1 MGTGDLQEMES
12 YKPMT
17 AESVGGILREAGAEV
32 MVRSGRSENY
42 SAPREFS
49 FEVKAIFPNGMG
61 LHVVARQFNY
71 RDPWEA
77 EGRVND
83 VVDAMLLRDGALTP
97 LPRGYPYFQR
107 IDEECG
113 LDEDR
118 LREVVQCVAQVNA
131 KLYLLQEMTG
141 DL

>member
-1 MGTGDLQEMES
+1 MEENET
-12 YKPMT
+12 YEPMT
-17 AESVGGILREAGAEV
+17 AETVGELLREAGAQV
-32 MVRSGRSENY
+32 QVRSGRSENY

-49 FEVKAIFPNGMG
+49 FEVKALFDNGMG

-83 VVDAMLLRDGALTP
+83 MVDAMLLRDGALTP
-97 LPRGYPYFQR
+97 LPKGFPYFQG

-113 LDEDR
+113 LDEENLKKVID
-118 LREVVQCVAQVNA
+118 CVRRVNV

>member
-1 MGTGDLQEMES
+1 MDD

-17 AESVGGILREAGAEV
+17 AESVGALLQEAGAQV
-32 MVRSGRSENY
+32 MIRPGRTESY

-49 FEVKAIFPNGMG
+49 FEVRASFSNGMG
-61 LHVVARQFNY
+61 LQVVARQFNY

-77 EGRVND
+77 AGRVND
-83 VVDAMLLRDGALTP
+83 MVDAALLRDGGFSP
-97 LPRGYPYFQR
+97 LPKGFDFFQG

-118 LREVVQCVAQVNA
+118 LKELIACVAALNP
-131 KLYLLQEMTG
+131 KLYLLQEMSG

>member
-1 MGTGDLQEMES
+1 MDEF
-12 YKPMT
+12 KPMT
-17 AESVGGILREAGAEV
+17 AESVAALLQEAGAQV
-32 MVRSGRSENY
+32 MVRSGRTENY

-49 FEVKAIFPNGMG
+49 FEVRASFPNGLG
-61 LHVVARQFNY
+61 LQVVARQFNY

-77 EGRVND
+77 SGRVND
-83 VVDAMLLRDGALTP
+83 MVDASLLRDGAFSP
-97 LPRGYPYFQR
+97 LPKGFGYFQG

-113 LDEDR
+113 LDEES
-118 LREVVQCVAQVNA
+118 LKEVISIVAGINQ

>member
-1 MGTGDLQEMES
+1 MSEFRA
-12 YKPMT
+12 MT
-17 AESVGGILREAGAEV
+17 AESVGALLKDAGAEV
-32 MVRSGRSENY
+32 MVRSGRTDSY

-49 FEVKAIFPNGMG
+49 FEVKALFDNGMG

-77 EGRVND
+77 KGRVND
-83 VVDAMLLRDGALTP
+83 MVDAMLTRDGALAT
-97 LPRGYPYFQR
+97 LPKGFKWFQG
-107 IDEECG
+107 IEEECNLDEEMFK
-113 LDEDR
+113 
-118 LREVVQCVAQVNA
+118 EVVECVRNVNP

>member
-1 MGTGDLQEMES
+1 MEE

-17 AESVGGILREAGAEV
+17 AESVGALLQEAGALV
-32 MVRSGRSENY
+32 MLRPGRSESY

-49 FEVKAIFPNGMG
+49 FEVRASFPNGMG
-61 LHVVARQFNY
+61 LQIVARQFNY

-77 EGRVND
+77 SGRVND
-83 VVDAMLLRDGALTP
+83 MVDVSLLRDGAFSP
-97 LPRGYPYFQR
+97 LPKGFAYFQG
-107 IDEECG
+107 IDEECA
-113 LDEDR
+113 LDEER
-118 LREVVQCVAQVNA
+118 LKEVIACVCAINA

>member
-1 MGTGDLQEMES
+1 MDD

-17 AESVGGILREAGAEV
+17 AESVGALLQEAGAEV
-32 MVRSGRSENY
+32 MVRSGRTESY

-49 FEVKAIFPNGMG
+49 FEVRASFANGMG
-61 LHVVARQFNY
+61 LQVVARQFNY

-77 EGRVND
+77 TGRVND
-83 VVDAMLLRDGALTP
+83 MVDVSLLRDGAFSP
-97 LPRGYPYFQR
+97 LPKGFEYYQG

-113 LDEDR
+113 LDEER
-118 LREVVQCVAQVNA
+118 LKEVIGIVANINP

>member
-1 MGTGDLQEMES
+1 MDTDF
-12 YKPMT
+12 KPMT
-17 AESVGGILREAGAEV
+17 AESVGALLEAAGAQV
-32 MVRSGRSENY
+32 MVRSGRSESY

-49 FEVKAIFPNGMG
+49 FEVRASFTNGMG
-61 LHVVARQFNY
+61 LQVVARQFNY

-77 EGRVND
+77 TGRVND
-83 VVDAMLLRDGALTP
+83 MVDVSLQRNGAFST
-97 LPRGYPYFQR
+97 LPKGFDYFQG

-113 LDEDR
+113 LDEER
-118 LREVVQCVAQVNA
+118 LKEIISLVAGINQ

>member
-1 MGTGDLQEMES
+1 MDD

-17 AESVGGILREAGAEV
+17 AESVGALLQEAGAQV
-32 MVRSGRSENY
+32 MVRSGRTESY

-49 FEVKAIFPNGMG
+49 FEVRASFPNGMG
-61 LHVVARQFNY
+61 LQVVARQFNY

-77 EGRVND
+77 TGRVND
-83 VVDAMLLRDGALTP
+83 MVDVSLFRDGGFSP
-97 LPRGYPYFQR
+97 LPKGFEYFQG

-113 LDEDR
+113 LDEER
-118 LREVVQCVAQVNA
+118 LKEVIGIVAGINP
-131 KLYLLQEMTG
+131 KLFLLQEMTG

>member
-1 MGTGDLQEMES
+1 MDEVDA
-12 YKPMT
+12 YRPMT
-17 AESVGGILREAGAEV
+17 AESVADLLRKVGAQV
-32 MVRSGRSENY
+32 MVRSGRSDSY

-49 FEVKAIFPNGMG
+49 FEVKALFENGMA

-83 VVDAMLLRDGALTP
+83 MVDAMLLRDGALTP
-97 LPRGYPYFQR
+97 LPKGFAYFQG

-113 LDEDR
+113 LDEQR
-118 LREVVQCVAQVNA
+118 LREAIDCVVKVNV

-141 DL
+141 DC

>member
-1 MGTGDLQEMES
+1 MDD

-17 AESVGGILREAGAEV
+17 AESVGALLQEAGAQV
-32 MVRSGRSENY
+32 MVRSGRTENY

-49 FEVKAIFPNGMG
+49 FEVRATFPNGMG
-61 LHVVARQFNY
+61 LQVVARQFNY

-77 EGRVND
+77 TGRVND
-83 VVDAMLLRDGALTP
+83 MVDVSLLRDGAFSP
-97 LPRGYPYFQR
+97 LPKGFAYFQG

-113 LDEDR
+113 LDEER
-118 LREVVQCVAQVNA
+118 LKEIIRIVAGINP

>member
-1 MGTGDLQEMES
+1 MEETTS
-12 YKPMT
+12 TPMT
-17 AESVGGILREAGAEV
+17 AESVGEILREAGAQV

-49 FEVKAIFPNGMG
+49 FEVKAIFDNGMA

-83 VVDAMLLRDGALTP
+83 LVDVMLLRDGALTP
-97 LPRGYPYFQR
+97 LPKGFPYFQG

-113 LDEDR
+113 LDEAM
-118 LREVVQCVAQVNA
+118 LREVIDCVRKVNP

>member
-1 MGTGDLQEMES
+1 MDD

-17 AESVGGILREAGAEV
+17 AESVGALLQEAGADV
-32 MVRSGRSENY
+32 MVRSGRTESY

-49 FEVKAIFPNGMG
+49 FEVRASFANGMG
-61 LHVVARQFNY
+61 LQVVARQFNY

-77 EGRVND
+77 TGRVND
-83 VVDAMLLRDGALTP
+83 MVDVSLLRDGAFSP
-97 LPRGYPYFQR
+97 LPKGFNYFQG
-107 IDEECG
+107 IDEECA
-113 LDEDR
+113 LDEER
-118 LREVVQCVAQVNA
+118 LKEVIDIVASINP

>member
-1 MGTGDLQEMES
+1 MNMET
-12 YKPMT
+12 YTAMT
-17 AESVGGILREAGAEV
+17 AESVGDILREAGAQV

-49 FEVKAIFPNGMG
+49 FEVKAIFPNGMA

-77 EGRVND
+77 QGRVND
-83 VVDAMLLRDGALTP
+83 MVDVQLLREGVLTH
-97 LPRGYPYFQR
+97 LPKGYPWFQGG
-107 IDEECG
+107 DEECD
-113 LDEDR
+113 LDEAR
-118 LREVVQCVAQVNA
+118 LREVVECVRRVNV
-131 KLYLLQEMTG
+131 KLYLLQKMTG